1 MTKKI
6 LITGAAGFIG
16 FNTIKKL
23 ANYNYQIIG
32 LDNINDYY
40 SIQLKYDRLSE
51 LGIVTDKII
60 DNELIYSNSND
71 NVSFI
76 KADVSDF
83 DFLKSFFLEHNFDY
97 VIHLAAQAGVRYS
110 LINPRVY
117 LKSNVDGFL
126 SLLEACR
133 TISIKHLIYA
143 STSSVYGLN
152 SMMPLNENFATEHPV
167 SLYAATKKAN
177 EMMAHSYS
185 HLFNIPTTGLRF
197 FTVYG
202 PWGRP
207 DMALSLFVDSILNDR
222 PIKIFNNGQMKRDFT
237 FIDDVTES
245 ILRLI
250 IKPPIQ
256 SSEWDS
262 IKVPSSSSSAPF
274 QLFNVGNSNPINLLE
289 YIQEIEKQLEKKSLK
304 EFLPLQKGDVLDTH
318 ANVEKL
324 MNYINFRPKTTL
336 SNGISLFVKWYKEY
350 YNY

>member
-1 MTKKI
+1 MKKKI

-16 FNTIKKL
+16 FNTVKKL

-40 SIQLKYDRLSE
+40 SIQLKYDRLTE
-51 LGIVTDKII
+51 LGIVIDQIV
-60 DNELIYSNSND
+60 DNELINSYFHN

-76 KADVSDF
+76 KADICDF
-83 DFLKSFFLEHNFDY
+83 DLLKSLFLEHNFDY

-126 SLLEACR
+126 SILEACR
-133 TISIKHLIYA
+133 IFRTNHLIYA

-152 SMMPLNENFATEHPV
+152 SMMPLHEDFATEHPV

-250 IKPPIQ
+250 IKPPIKNN
-256 SSEWDS
+256 EWDS

-274 QLFNVGNSNPINLLE
+274 QIFNVGNSNPINLLE
-289 YIQEIEKQLEKKSLK
+289 YIQEIEIQLKKTSLK

-318 ANVEKL
+318 ADVEKL
-324 MNYINFRPKTTL
+324 IDYINFSPKTTL
-336 SNGISLFVKWYKEY
+336 SIGISLFVKWYKDY
-350 YNY
+350 YKF